1 MFIQIHA
8 EANNKNMHRSDCGLQ
23 FTSSTPIL
31 TPKECFSED
40 RERASD
46 YCLIDT
52 EMKKFIKI
60 CKAILPRFFSSSTL
74 ALVILLVTNCVF
86 SYVCKF
92 EVTCNQALHMRL

>member
-1 MFIQIHA
+1 
-8 EANNKNMHRSDCGLQ
+8 MHRSDCGLQ

-46 YCLIDT
+46 YCFIRYRN
-52 EMKKFIKI
+52 EEVIKI
-60 CKAILPRFFSSSTL
+60 CKAILPRFFLSSTL
-74 ALVILLVTNCVF
+74 ALVISLVTNCVF

-92 EVTCNQALHMRL
+92 EVTCNQALHTCMRL

>member
-1 MFIQIHA
+1 MFIQIDA